1 MDETRQRTTSGERL
15 RALSELWQVLGQERG
30 PVALV
35 GMAIAG
41 IAVAAYLTAVHYT
54 PLPLVCSTTG
64 VIDCA
69 QVTSSSYSVVP
80 GTTVPI
86 TIPGMLWF
94 LVSGGLAGVGLVR
107 VWQRRPEPARLRLAQ
122 LVWAALGLAFVLYL
136 VYVEIVL
143 LHKLCEWCT
152 VVHLL
157 ILVTLLVALNH
168 AQRQREV
175 SSASLPH
182 QRDRSLATRHGTGN
196 GSRAAAHARSA
207 RRVRK

>member
-1 MDETRQRTTSGERL
+1 VDKTRRRTTSDDRP
-15 RALSELWQVLGQERG
+15 RTLSEVWRVLGQERG
-30 PVALV
+30 LVALV

-64 VIDCA
+64 VINCA
-69 QVTSSSYSVVP
+69 QVTSSRYSVVP

-86 TIPGMLWF
+86 TIPGILWF

-107 VWQRRPEPARLRLAQ
+107 VWQRRVEPARLRLAQ
-122 LVWAALGLAFVLYL
+122 LVWAALGLGFVLYL
-136 VYVEIVL
+136 VYIEIVL
-143 LHKLCEWCT
+143 LHRLCEWCT

-157 ILVTLLVALNH
+157 ILVTFLVALNR
-168 AQRQREV
+168 AQRQPEV
-175 SSASLPH
+175 SSAPLLR
-182 QRDRSLATRHGTGN
+182 QQNRSPNTRQGTGN
-196 GSRAAAHARSA
+196 GSRAAAHARYA